1 MYYLGKFY
9 HPRKKIS
16 FYGLYDL
23 DDNQVYPIESIFYPN
38 KTGSPFNVN
47 QLHPLLCV
55 KPTKIIGIGKNYKSH
70 IKEFNG
76 AVPSEPVIFLKAP
89 NSIIGPEEKIILPN
103 NAGQVDYEGEI
114 AVVIKK
120 EAENISEEKVLDH
133 VLGYTCA
140 NDVTARN
147 LQKSDGQWA
156 RSKSFKTF
164 CPVGPW
170 ILPATEFSKY
180 QNLSLKTYVNNKPV
194 QFAKASAMIFSIP
207 FIVSFVSRAMTLYP
221 GDIILTGTPA
231 GVGPLKRNYKVA
243 VEIEEIGIL
252 INTVTGAQ
260 TQKGVNS
267 KYADSSREEETM
279 ITQNL

>member
-1 MYYLGKFY
+1 MHYLGKFY

-23 DDNQVYPIESIFYPN
+23 DDNQVYPVESIFYPN

-55 KPTKIIGIGKNYKSH
+55 QPTKIIGIGQNYKSH

-76 AVPSEPVIFLKAP
+76 TVPSEPVIFLKAP

-114 AVVIKK
+114 AIVIKK
-120 EAENISEEKVLDH
+120 EAQNIPEEKALDY

-140 NDVTARN
+140 NDVTARD
-147 LQKSDGQWA
+147 LQKKHGQWA

-164 CPVGPW
+164 CPIGPW
-170 ILPATEFSKY
+170 ILPACEFPKY

-194 QFAKASAMIFSIP
+194 QFAKASAMVFSIP
-207 FIVSFVSRAMTLYP
+207 YIVSFVSCTMTLNP

-252 INTVTGAQ
+252 INTVTG
-260 TQKGVNS
+260 TSSPKGVNS
-267 KYADSSREEETM
+267 ESKQTTEEETSA
-279 ITQNL
+279 IV

>member
-1 MYYLGKFY
+1 MHYLGKFY

-16 FYGLYDL
+16 FYGLYDQGE
-23 DDNQVYPIESIFYPN
+23 NMVYPIESIFYPN
-38 KTGSPFNVN
+38 KTGSPFNAN
-47 QLHPLLCV
+47 HLNPLLCV
-55 KPTKIIGIGKNYKSH
+55 NPTKIIGIGENYKSH

-76 AVPSEPVIFLKAP
+76 TIPTEPVIFLKAP
-89 NSIIGPEEKIILPN
+89 NSIIGPEEKIILPT
-103 NAGQVDYEGEI
+103 GSEQVDYEGEI

-120 EAENISEEKVLDH
+120 EAENVSEEKALDY

-140 NDVTARN
+140 NDVTARD
-147 LQKSDGQWA
+147 LQKKDGQWA

-170 ILPATEFSKY
+170 ILPATEFPKY

-194 QFAKASAMIFSIP
+194 QFAKASSMIFNISYL
-207 FIVSFVSRAMTLYP
+207 VSFVSRAMTLYP

-252 INTVTGAQ
+252 INTVTGSSSA
-260 TQKGVNS
+260 KVINS
-267 KYADSSREEETM
+267 ENRSSLQEETSAV
-279 ITQNL
+279 I